1 MPMLTLVTVVKV
13 LGGVRVAAPPEGPMG
28 VAPRP
33 WSKEQGQPAIAPK
46 GFGWGP
52 VLLPL
57 VGEPRGA

>member
-13 LGGVRVAAPPEGPMG
+13 LGGVRMAVPPQGPMG
-28 VAPRP
+28 VVPRP
-33 WSKEQGQPAIAPK
+33 WSKEPSQRVIAAK
-46 GFGWGP
+46 GVGWGP